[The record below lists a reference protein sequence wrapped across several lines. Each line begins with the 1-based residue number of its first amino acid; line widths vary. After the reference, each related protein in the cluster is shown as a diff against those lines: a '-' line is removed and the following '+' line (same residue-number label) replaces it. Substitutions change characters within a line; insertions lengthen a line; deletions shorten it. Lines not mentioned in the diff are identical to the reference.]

1 MVHSPRGSVH
11 VWKKAKKRRD
21 LFEPIYNNISSI
33 SEDGLYRSN
42 AKKRDTMS
50 ASNQLLVPPEIEE
63 DLNTYSE
70 KCSDYQT
77 KYAQLFYSR
86 GEFDSVL
93 PDELYNVHGDREGP
107 EVRVPSSESE
117 MRVVNIRLPDLI
129 RRLKLHT
136 CENPD
141 EVRKRIMQDAER
153 RGETPYLNSIQYLN
167 TNHPHW
173 TSDIYEVLQSRH
185 KLRMD
190 STEKRSSGVRK
201 EPQTKVEKICIAPH
215 GQTKAKIHR
224 TMVKLVEPAFDATT
238 RGCANRDRRSSF
250 CTQNRRNRVQN
261 EGDRCQYLTATGAD
275 MYPTPVFFIYCCK

>member
-1 MVHSPRGSVH
+1 MIEFGLFESIFVALIGGAAGGAFTPWFSARME
-11 VWKKAKKRRD
+11 KAKKRRD

-42 AKKRDTMS
+42 AKKWDTMS

-173 TSDIYEVLQSRH
+173 TSDIYEVLQSDISCEWIARRKEVREFAKNLKP
-185 KLRMD
+185 KLRRYVLPRTD
-190 STEKRSSGVRK
+190 RLKRR
-201 EPQTKVEKICIAPH
+201 
-215 GQTKAKIHR
+215 
-224 TMVKLVEPAFDATT
+224 F
-238 RGCANRDRRSSF
+238 
-250 CTQNRRNRVQN
+250 
-261 EGDRCQYLTATGAD
+261 TGLW
-275 MYPTPVFFIYCCK
+275 